1 MRQTEFADRKIYW
14 IKNLT
19 YVGILLAIWFIVSY
33 GFGIIF
39 VEELNAIRIGGFK
52 LGFWFAQ
59 QGSIYVFVV
68 LIFVYVKLMNRL
80 DRAFEVDE
88 QEEDVGGSPT

>member
-1 MRQTEFADRKIYW
+1 MRQTESPDRKAYW
-14 IKNLT
+14 TRNLT
-19 YVGILLAIWFIVSY
+19 YVGILLAIWFVVSY

-39 VEELNAIRIGGFK
+39 VEELNKIRIGGFK

-68 LIFVYVKLMNRL
+68 LIVVYVKLMNRL

-88 QEEDVGGSPT
+88 REEYTEESRT